1 MTKYLSKSRFKVA
14 LECPRKLAYLGND
27 AYINTKRHNDFLR
40 SLAEGGFQ
48 VGEMAK
54 LLYPGGIEVE
64 DEKQGDQISHTLEL
78 LKRDEVTIYEATLQ
92 HGDWVARI
100 DVLRKKGNR
109 IELIEVK
116 SKSFDSLA
124 GGIDEQWR
132 TTRNSGKS
140 AEAPKIKTDILP
152 YLQDV
157 AFQTLLVR
165 QAHPQWQVTP
175 HLMVVDKAVKASV
188 DGLNQMF
195 KIHRIGHDDDQR
207 ICAKA
212 RPDVTPSSIGTPVL
226 KAIDVSEF
234 VDEIVEGTV
243 QTPGGEKFFKEAAT
257 EWARAYASGQ
267 PFDPIIGP
275 HCRGCE
281 FFCAEPDETKR
292 SGFHEC
298 WERVTH
304 VPIVNIS
311 AKRPITNLYHPMKG
325 ETAGYFNQGIR
336 WMDEIDEAKFEAQPA
351 AQGLSRTA
359 RQYLQLFGTWTAD
372 KPFEFNAQL
381 WREIAEGMHP
391 DVSTRFTYPLHFIDF
406 EGCRPAL
413 PFLAGKR
420 PFGQVAFQFSHHIMH
435 EDGAVEH
442 ASQYINLTPGRDP
455 SVEFVWKLR
464 QALCAPGMENGTVFM
479 WSGYENTMLNGL
491 RDELLDLKVA
501 GKAPADVDD
510 LIAFLDT
517 LTVRKG
523 GKDQKNKGKRAMVD
537 LYKIALQCFFHPDTE
552 GRASIKVVLP
562 AVLKSS
568 AFLKQKYSQPIYGA
582 KVPGGIPSMNF
593 PFDDSPGMVWWQE
606 DGAGVVDPY
615 HLLPPMFAD
624 LAQEE
629 LVALE
634 QDEDGLIREGGAA
647 TTAYAR
653 MQFEDVSEV
662 KREATRKA
670 LLRYCEL
677 DTLAMVMIFE
687 AWNHWARE

>member
-14 LECPRKLAYLGND
+14 LECPRKLAYLSND
-27 AYINTKRHNDFLR
+27 AYVNTKKHNDFLK

-54 LLYPGGIEVE
+54 LLYPGGVEVE

-100 DVLRKKGNR
+100 DVLRKQGKR
-109 IELIEVK
+109 VELIEVK
-116 SKSFDSLA
+116 SKSFDSLS
-124 GGIDEQWR
+124 GSVNEQWR
-132 TTRNSGKS
+132 TTRNSGNS
-140 AEAPKIKTDILP
+140 AHAPKIKTPILP

-157 AFQTLLVR
+157 AFQTLLAR
-165 QAHPQWQVTP
+165 EAHPDWQVVP
-175 HLMVVDKAVKASV
+175 YLMVVDKATKASV
-188 DGLNQMF
+188 DGINQMF
-195 KIHRIGHDDDQR
+195 KIERFGVGDEKR
-207 ICAKA
+207 VRASA
-212 RPDVTPSSIGTPVL
+212 RPGLTIEQLGAPLL

-234 VDEIVEGTV
+234 VQEIIEGTV
-243 QTPGGEKFFKEAAT
+243 QTPGGEKFFMEAAT
-257 EWARAYASGQ
+257 EWARAYVSGQ
-267 PFDPIIGP
+267 TVDPIIGP
-275 HCRGCE
+275 HCRSCE
-281 FFCAEPDETKR
+281 FFCGEPDETQR

-298 WERVTH
+298 WEQVTH
-304 VPIVNIS
+304 VPIANIS
-311 AKRPITNLYHPMKG
+311 VKRPITKLYHPMKG

-336 WMDEIDEAKFEAQPA
+336 WMDEIDEAEFVVQPA
-351 AQGLSRTA
+351 AQGMSRTA
-359 RQYLQLFGTWTAD
+359 RQYLQLFGQWTED
-372 KPFEFNAQL
+372 KPFKFDSQL
-381 WREIAEGMHP
+381 WREIAEGKHP

-413 PFLAGKR
+413 PFLAGKQ

-435 EDGAVEH
+435 EDGGLEH
-442 ASQYINLTPGRDP
+442 ANEYINLSPGHDP
-455 SVEFVWKLR
+455 VVEFVCELHK
-464 QALCAPGMENGTVFM
+464 ALCAPGLENGTVFM

-523 GKDQKNKGKRAMVD
+523 GKDPKNKGERAMVD

-552 GRASIKVVLP
+552 GRGSIKVVLP

-568 AFLKQKYSQPIYGA
+568 EFLKQKYSQPIYGA

-593 PFDDSPGMVWWQE
+593 PFDHSPGMVWWQE

-615 HLLPPMFAD
+615 HLLPPIFSD
-624 LAQEE
+624 LDQEE
-629 LVALE
+629 LGALE

-647 TTAYAR
+647 TTAFAR
-653 MQFEDVSEV
+653 MQFEDVSEAE
-662 KREATRKA
+662 RDATRKG

-687 AWNHWARE
+687 AWNNWAQD